1 MRPSNQ
7 QQPIWAWVV
16 LIGGGLFLFT
26 SLPGLPFIIF
36 MTFWKANELSFFS
49 LIFIVISLAII
60 SVIIWGMKRA
70 YNALRDY
77 NRAKKAYELESL
89 QEPKLLN
96 SHSSK
101 TKKPIWPWV
110 VIGLGAL
117 LIVGTGPGIIMLPIA
132 PLFLAGMSTDSG
144 TTPDYVP
151 FLIIVIGYGLMAGY
165 VILLIKAIKTLK
177 AKNKV

>member
-16 LIGGGLFLFT
+16 LIGGALFLI
-26 SLPGLPFIIF
+26 SALPGMLFIIF
-36 MTFWKANELSFFS
+36 MPFWKADELSFFTM
-49 LIFIVISLAII
+49 IFAAISLCILIVTA
-60 SVIIWGMKRA
+60 WGIKRA

-89 QEPKLLN
+89 QEKKLLN
-96 SHSSK
+96 NLSSE
-101 TKKPIWPWV
+101 TKKPIWPWI

-117 LIVGTGPGIIMLPIA
+117 LVVSSGPGIIMLPIG

-165 VILLIKAIKTLK
+165 VILLIKAIKTLR
-177 AKNKV
+177 AKK